1 MTPIESFEKQN
12 LSEMDMSMIQGKG
25 WSNWEQIHE
34 DGETGVTMEQR
45 RNWWGLNGTDET
57 RTDNCNCD

>member
-25 WSNWEQIHE
+25 WSKWEQIHE
-34 DGETGVTMEQR
+34 DVETGVTMEQR